1 MSPLLAVA
9 DSPLVPKT
17 ILSDSARE
25 LGCQCSQ
32 PIWTF
37 GLISFGHISRHHDD
51 DRERGKSHLK
61 SNEAEDHYFK
71 ANQKSW
77 LLVLHHKI

>member
-1 MSPLLAVA
+1 MSPLLAAA

-17 ILSDSARE
+17 ILSDQAP
-25 LGCQCSQ
+25 LLM
-32 PIWTF
+32 F
-37 GLISFGHISRHHDD
+37 GLTSFGRISRHHDD

-61 SNEAEDHYFK
+61 SNEAEDHHFK